1 MNAMIRV
8 CPGLGAVVL
17 MVLAAGCSR
26 GTGNVSGTVKFKG
39 KPLPAG
45 TISFYDE
52 VNGVASSPI
61 DPDGSYSV
69 SKVAAGTARI
79 TVAVP
84 MPIRFVSPGMSDV
97 KADLPAEAKRTPS
110 IPTRYYDPAQSG
122 LTCEVVRGDQTQD
135 FDLQP

>member
-1 MNAMIRV
+1 MIGA
-8 CPGLGAVVL
+8 CPRLGAVVL

-45 TISFYDE
+45 TITFYDE
-52 VNGVASSPI
+52 ANGAASSPI
-61 DPDGSYSV
+61 NPDGSYSV

-84 MPIRFVSPGMSDV
+84 MAIRFVSPGMSED
-97 KADLPAEAKRTPS
+97 KADLPDVVRQTPA
-110 IPTRYYDPAQSG
+110 IPAHYYDPAKSG
-122 LTCEVVRGDQTQD
+122 LTCKVVRGDQQQD

>member
-1 MNAMIRV
+1 MIRA
-8 CPGLGAVVL
+8 CPRLGAVVL

-45 TISFYDE
+45 TITFYDPA
-52 VNGVASSPI
+52 NGALSSPI
-61 DPDGSYSV
+61 NPDGSYSV
-69 SKVAAGTARI
+69 SKVATGTARI

-84 MPIRFVSPGMSDV
+84 MAIGFQGPGTSDG
-97 KADLPAEAKRTPS
+97 KGDLPAVVKQTPS
-110 IPTRYYDPAQSG
+110 IPARYYDPDKSG
-122 LTCEVVRGDQTQD
+122 LTCEVVRGDQTHD

>member
-1 MNAMIRV
+1 MIRV
-8 CPGLGAVVL
+8 CSGLGAVVL

-45 TISFYDE
+45 TITFYDE
-52 VNGVASSPI
+52 ANGAASSAI
-61 DPDGSYSV
+61 DSDGSYSV
-69 SKVAAGTARI
+69 TKVVTGTARI

-84 MPIRFVSPGMSDV
+84 MPIRFVSPMSDD
-97 KADLPAEAKRTPS
+97 KADLPAVVKQTPS
-110 IPTRYYDPAQSG
+110 IPLRYYDPAKSG
-122 LTCEVVRGDQTQD
+122 LTCEVVRGDQQQD

>member
-1 MNAMIRV
+1 MVRA
-8 CPGLGAVVL
+8 CPRLGAVVL

-45 TISFYDE
+45 TITFYDE
-52 VNGVASSPI
+52 ANGAASSSI
-61 DPDGSYSV
+61 NSDGSYSV
-69 SKVAAGTARI
+69 SKVAVGTARI

-84 MPIRFVSPGMSDV
+84 MPIYLTAPGTSDV
-97 KADLPAEAKRTPS
+97 KGDLPDAAKQAPPLPR
-110 IPTRYYDPAQSG
+110 RYYDPAKSG
-122 LTCEVVRGDQTQD
+122 LTCPVVRGDQQQD

>member
-1 MNAMIRV
+1 MLRV
-8 CPGLGAVVL
+8 CPGLGAVLL

-26 GTGNVSGTVKFKG
+26 GTGNVSGIVKFKG

-61 DPDGSYSV
+61 DADGSYSV
-69 SKVAAGTARI
+69 SKVATGTARI

-84 MPIRFVSPGMSDV
+84 MAISFQGPGMSDD
-97 KADLPAEAKRTPS
+97 KAALPAVVKQTPS
-110 IPTRYYDPAQSG
+110 IPPLYYDPAKSG
-122 LTCEVVRGDQTQD
+122 LTCEVVRGDQKQD

>member
-1 MNAMIRV
+1 MNAVIRV
-8 CPGLGAVVL
+8 GSGLGAVVL

-39 KPLPAG
+39 KPLPGG

-61 DPDGSYSV
+61 NPDGSYSV
-69 SKVAAGTARI
+69 SKVATGTARI

-84 MPIRFVSPGMSDV
+84 MPIRFASPGMSEA
-97 KADLPAEAKRTPS
+97 KEDLPAVVKQTPS
-110 IPTRYYDPAQSG
+110 IPARYYDPAKSG
-122 LTCEVVRGDQTQD
+122 LTCVVVRGDQTQD